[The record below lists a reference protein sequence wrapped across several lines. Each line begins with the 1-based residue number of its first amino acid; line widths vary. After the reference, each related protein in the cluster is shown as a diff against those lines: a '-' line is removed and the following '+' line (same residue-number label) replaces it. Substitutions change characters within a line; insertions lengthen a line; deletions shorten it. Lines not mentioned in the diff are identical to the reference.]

1 MESTAQEKRHFMQG
15 SVCGHRFWK
24 VDNQDGGRQL
34 SFSLVALIPS
44 HTYHACAAQLF
55 LFPAPLPRS
64 GPPIGGGG
72 ALCILG
78 RVAFGLTPGFPA
90 LPK

>member
-34 SFSLVALIPS
+34 SFSLVALIFS
-44 HTYHACAAQLF
+44 KEEARNQLKVRMGEGVVVVGGE
-55 LFPAPLPRS
+55 RS
-64 GPPIGGGG
+64 
-72 ALCILG
+72 CE
-78 RVAFGLTPGFPA
+78 
-90 LPK
+90 